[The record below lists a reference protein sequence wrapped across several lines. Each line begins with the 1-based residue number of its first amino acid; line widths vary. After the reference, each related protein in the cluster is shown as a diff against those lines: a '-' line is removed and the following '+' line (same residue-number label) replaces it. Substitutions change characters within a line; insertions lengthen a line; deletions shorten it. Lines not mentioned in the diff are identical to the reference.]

1 MTSSELPCRAAPIRC
16 SAKRGMAV
24 GEYEI
29 NSVSSIG
36 PPEERVIWDKRFQSE
51 TFDFRGKVTFARFD
65 RCEFVKCSLLIDE
78 ETGQLAFTQC
88 VFKDCNIDE
97 LHSDEARG
105 IYIEGNSFERPLEER
120 RAAFEAEL
128 EHVLANRKEKR
139 R

>member
-1 MTSSELPCRAAPIRC
+1 MFDED
-16 SAKRGMAV
+16 
-24 GEYEI
+24 ENDE
-29 NSVSSIG
+29 VSSVG
-36 PPEERVIWDKRFQSE
+36 PPEERVIWNKRFQSE

-105 IYIEGNSFERPLEER
+105 IYVKGNFFERPLEER
-120 RAAFEAEL
+120 RAEFEIKLDQA
-128 EHVLANRKEKR
+128 LANRKEKNK
-139 R
+139 